1 MWRFNRWKPTTPAE
15 CAVLVLLFAAVFV
28 VLGLVA
34 IVAGLQAPAEKH
46 DAAVGLMHIG
56 FWLLGLGVAVAACYW
71 LYRRLAD

>member
-15 CAVLVLLFAAVFV
+15 CAVLVLLFAAVFI

-46 DAAVGLMHIG
+46 DAAVGLMHIRVLAAG
-56 FWLLGLGVAVAACYW
+56 PRGSGGRLL
-71 LYRRLAD
+71 LALSSAR

>member
-1 MWRFNRWKPTTPAE
+1 MLATTIRTGMQATICSRFRMKKA
-15 CAVLVLLFAAVFV
+15 L
-28 VLGLVA
+28 A
-34 IVAGLQAPAEKH
+34 IVAGLRAPAEKH